1 MQLNNST
8 KPGDAPELYPATDR
22 ELIAQLCAYRGKSAS
37 LSTIAHAYREGLGI
51 SDQAD
56 HDRFEAM
63 VNAQPPAIGE
73 IMRRTAREL
82 AATIAQLC
90 EEEASMLR
98 EEGGLS

>member
-56 HDRFEAM
+56 RERFETLTTSQGSARAEVM
-63 VNAQPPAIGE
+63 HRA
-73 IMRRTAREL
+73 AREL
-82 AATIAQLC
+82 AATIAQL
-90 EEEASMLR
+90 R
-98 EEGGLS
+98 EEGGKS